1 MISVLD
7 TSCLWSLIDLEDEN
21 HDKILKWIKPI
32 AIGEICILPNVEME
46 FMARY
51 KLEYNKLL
59 AGFLFRVENSNRSKF
74 SLSDVNIIVDQVA
87 NELKNQR
94 AINTQKLNKYR
105 INLHESCHKAFISKS
120 KTELSKRDLKE
131 EILSMKDRSEG
142 QIIGSLRLLMELG
155 FDFPNVSGESINK
168 MAKQIIDKGIKF
180 EGTGDSMIAGELLC
194 LLTSDIMNKYQFV
207 SLDANFSKLLGFAC
221 KVLNIGNVEVL
232 LIK

>member
-7 TSCLWSLIDLEDEN
+7 TSCLWSLIDPEDAN

-105 INLHESCHKAFISKS
+105 INLHE
-120 KTELSKRDLKE
+120 
-131 EILSMKDRSEG
+131 
-142 QIIGSLRLLMELG
+142 
-155 FDFPNVSGESINK
+155 
-168 MAKQIIDKGIKF
+168 
-180 EGTGDSMIAGELLC
+180 
-194 LLTSDIMNKYQFV
+194 
-207 SLDANFSKLLGFAC
+207 
-221 KVLNIGNVEVL
+221 
-232 LIK
+232 

>member
-1 MISVLD
+1 MIYVLD
-7 TSCLWSLIDLEDEN
+7 PSCLWSLIDPEDEN

-59 AGFLFRVENSNRSKF
+59 AGFLHRVENDTRSKF

-94 AINTQKLNKYR
+94 AINTRKLNKYR
-105 INLHESCHKAFISKS
+105 IHLHESCHKAFTSKS
-120 KTELSKRDLKE
+120 KTELTRRDLKE
-131 EILSMKDRSEG
+131 EIFSMKDRSEG
-142 QIIGSLRLLMELG
+142 QIIGSLRLLMECG
-155 FDFPNVSGESINK
+155 YDFPNVTGESINK

-180 EGTGDSMIAGELLC
+180 NGTGDSMIAGELLC
-194 LLTSDIMNKYQFV
+194 LLTSDIVNKYQFA
-207 SLDANFSKLLGFAC
+207 SLDVNFSKLLGFAF
-221 KVLNIGNVEVL
+221 KELNIGNVEVL